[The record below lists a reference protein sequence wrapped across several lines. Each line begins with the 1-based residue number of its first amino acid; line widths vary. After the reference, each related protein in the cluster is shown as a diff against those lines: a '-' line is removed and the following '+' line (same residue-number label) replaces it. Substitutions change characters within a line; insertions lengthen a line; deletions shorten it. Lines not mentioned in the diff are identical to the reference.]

1 MNSEKNNRF
10 YADFE
15 ARFRGP
21 RSIIYQ
27 RLKCY
32 LPLLEPLREHVQ
44 TFSALD
50 LGCGRGEWL
59 ELLEAQGA
67 SARGIDLDSAQL
79 ESCHKRGLKASC
91 NNALDELRAL
101 EENSQTLIT
110 AFHLA
115 EHLPNEELRHL
126 IQEAHRVL
134 IPGGHLILETPNPDN
149 LCVGSNT
156 FYLDPSHKRPL
167 PAQLL
172 QFLVQHGSFQD
183 AHILRLQHDQDL
195 SQRKSILL
203 RDVLQGVSPDYAVV
217 AIKGGVPHLSETLK
231 SSAKAF
237 GGTTLNDLCHRFDQ
251 QQQQLDQQQQQLD
264 QRQLRLF
271 DEHNQ
276 LKARLKQ
283 LERQHEDFQAELK
296 QERFNLQMVL
306 KSRSWRLTKPLRV
319 IIDLL
324 KR

>member
-1 MNSEKNNRF
+1 MDSKTIDQF

-21 RSIIYQ
+21 RSIISQ

-59 ELLEAQGA
+59 ELLEAHGT
-67 SARGIDLDSAQL
+67 SARGIDLDNAQL
-79 ESCHKRGLKASC
+79 ESCHRRGLKASR

-115 EHLPNEELRHL
+115 EHLPSEELRHV

-195 SQRKSILL
+195 AQRKSILL

-217 AIKGGVPHLSETLK
+217 AIKGGVPHLSESLK

-251 QQQQLDQQQQQLD
+251 
-264 QRQLRLF
+264 RQLRLF

-276 LKARLKQ
+276 LKARLEQ

-296 QERFNLQMVL
+296 QERYNLQMVL
-306 KSRSWRLTKPLRV
+306 KSRSWRLTKPLRA

>member
-15 ARFRGP
+15 ARFRGS
-21 RSIIYQ
+21 RTLILE
-27 RLKCY
+27 RLAVY
-32 LPLLEPLREHVQ
+32 LPLLEPLKEHVQ

-79 ESCHKRGLKASC
+79 ESCHRRGLKASR

-115 EHLPNEELRHL
+115 EHLPSEELRHV

-134 IPGGHLILETPNPDN
+134 IPGGYLILETPNPDN

-156 FYLDPSHKRPL
+156 FYIDPSHKRPV

-183 AHILRLQHDQDL
+183 AHILRLQHEQDL
-195 SQRKSILL
+195 AQRKSILL

-251 QQQQLDQQQQQLD
+251 QQQQLDQ
-264 QRQLRLF
+264 RQMRLF

-276 LKARLKQ
+276 LKARLEQ

-296 QERFNLQMVL
+296 QERYNLQMVL